1 MYSTSDNYKNVVYA
15 DSTKHI
21 LEIYINNTQVNPNH
35 IFDFSK
41 SFELFSNDEFI
52 LGSTPAQSI
61 EFKIYKDS
69 LPDNYEN
76 IYVETGIESEKI
88 PLGHFILD
96 SISKEN
102 ENTVTI
108 KAIDNMVKFEF
119 NYDGSKLNYPATIFT
134 VLKDICNKAGV
145 ELRFYFF
152 Y

>member
-1 MYSTSDNYKNVVYA
+1 MYQVSDNYKNIIYA
-15 DSTKHI
+15 DSTKHV
-21 LEIYINNTQVNPNH
+21 LEIYINDTQVNPNH

-41 SFELFSNDEFI
+41 SFELFGNDEFV

-69 LPDNYEN
+69 LPDHYEN
-76 IYVETGIESEKI
+76 IFVKTGIESEKI

-96 SISKEN
+96 SINKEN

-119 NYDGSKLNYPATIFT
+119 NYDGSELNYPVTILT
-134 VLKDICNKAGV
+134 VLKDICNKAGI